1 VLLSRPPSRPLPQGG
16 TDYSQ
21 ASQPDPTVW
30 RETHGRVAIKVN
42 MIQPGYLVLTD
53 TYYPGWQ
60 ATVDEQPVQ
69 ILVADHAFR
78 AVTLGPGEHMVIF
91 EYAPLSFRI
100 GAWISLAAA
109 LLLVISLVTG
119 GCRARALSCARRQ
132 TGL

>member
-1 VLLSRPPSRPLPQGG
+1 
-16 TDYSQ
+16 
-21 ASQPDPTVW
+21 
-30 RETHGRVAIKVN
+30 

-60 ATVDEQPVQ
+60 ATVDEEPAQ
-69 ILVADHAFR
+69 ILAADHAFR
-78 AVTLGPGEHMVIF
+78 AVALGPGEHMVIF
-91 EYAPLSFRI
+91 EYTPLSFRI
-100 GAWISLAAA
+100 GAWTSLAAA